1 MHKFFKT
8 LIYKLLHL
16 YLYTSFGYF
25 ANNVYLSSSFIIY
38 SFFCWNKRKL
48 KELSHVFIKVVC
60 IHFANVSENKIEKK
74 IVRRKESS
82 VMKLINEM
90 VIEINQKEMLK
101 MWFMMKNRIKR
112 TDNRETERT
121 VVVANMKQ
129 HISLKVETAQN
140 TFDTI

>member
-1 MHKFFKT
+1 
-8 LIYKLLHL
+8 
-16 YLYTSFGYF
+16 
-25 ANNVYLSSSFIIY
+25 
-38 SFFCWNKRKL
+38 
-48 KELSHVFIKVVC
+48 
-60 IHFANVSENKIEKK
+60 
-74 IVRRKESS
+74 
-82 VMKLINEM
+82 MKLINEM

-112 TDNRETERT
+112 TDNRETERK